1 MTSDGRIVDVSL
13 MPPPPPRRPAATTS
27 QQTVLDED
35 SYTSDIEAI
44 IE

>member
-1 MTSDGRIVDVSL
+1 MTSDGRIVDMSL